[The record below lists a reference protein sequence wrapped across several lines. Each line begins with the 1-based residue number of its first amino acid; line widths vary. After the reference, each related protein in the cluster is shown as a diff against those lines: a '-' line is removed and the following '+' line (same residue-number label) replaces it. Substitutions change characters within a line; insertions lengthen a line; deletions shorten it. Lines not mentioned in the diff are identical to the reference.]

1 MISTSCGYLVAR
13 LSNSGLASAY
23 CRRLKTRT
31 ACSRFRNAP
40 VCTERRTG
48 SGAGGGG
55 ITTRVKLVG
64 NLDFPVAVLRITL
77 AEAAFSGCIAF
88 AIVLAGV
95 TGFALTSADLGFDLA
110 WGLLDFAGLTLAATT
125 FFATGLA
132 VDLELAAFFSG
143 LVVLDLLGLATGFAV
158 RLVLA
163 DEEAF
168 AGFAARALSL
178 VAVAATFTFAWVFGR
193 LESDSLILASFSEM
207 NLKLPGTPPVSR

>member
-1 MISTSCGYLVAR
+1 MQNRYIFIFQKMVCLLMSSR
-13 LSNSGLASAY
+13 SNSIQRG
-23 CRRLKTRT
+23 
-31 ACSRFRNAP
+31 F
-40 VCTERRTG
+40 
-48 SGAGGGG
+48 
-55 ITTRVKLVG
+55 
-64 NLDFPVAVLRITL
+64 
-77 AEAAFSGCIAF
+77 
-88 AIVLAGV
+88 GV
-95 TGFALTSADLGFDLA
+95 LGF
-110 WGLLDFAGLTLAATT
+110 WGFGV
-125 FFATGLA
+125 TGLA

-158 RLVLA
+158 RLVFA